1 MASGSFLD
9 FGKFLYRRRGV
20 VALTAASAALTAGLV
35 SFALPSVYQAT
46 CEFFVTEPIQ
56 PPTFFSPDGGTGAAN
71 REVLLPV
78 ITQER
83 ERSYLGL
90 LESVAVWQRVHREV
104 PEKPFETLDR
114 DVDIEVTRKHIIRVT
129 ARDHD
134 PRIAART
141 SNAYVK
147 ALDDFLFET
156 STQRQDQT
164 STNMTQQL
172 ARTRDEL
179 ANASKELTTFQR
191 SVETADVP
199 REVQE
204 IIDRRSAM
212 EAALEQARVQLSK
225 VESQISSAKARQLVD
240 RVAEYEV
247 EHAALVAEVKERKV
261 SLDDLTSR
269 TTELA
274 SQQRREEQLRA
285 NVARLQNMVD
295 NLTRSV
301 EESRAQGRSREDQVV
316 VVKEAHAPVS
326 PILPLPLIDAVVG
339 LGVGLIAG
347 LYLALLLDYIGR
359 VTSGRRRPPL
369 RMESAAS

>member
-1 MASGSFLD
+1 VASSSFLD

-134 PRIAART
+134 PGIAART

-247 EHAALVAEVKERKV
+247 EHAALVAEVKERKA

-269 TTELA
+269 TQDLA

-316 VVKEAHAPVS
+316 VVKEAHPPVS
-326 PILPLPLIDAVVG
+326 PILPLPIIDAVVG